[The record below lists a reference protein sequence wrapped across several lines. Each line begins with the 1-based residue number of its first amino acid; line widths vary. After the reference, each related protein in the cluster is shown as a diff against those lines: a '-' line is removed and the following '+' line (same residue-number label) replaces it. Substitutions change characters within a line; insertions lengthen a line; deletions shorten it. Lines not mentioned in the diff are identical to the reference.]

1 MMESPDFGEQRHKD
15 KTFVQRIML
24 SVGLLFVA
32 LLFFVIY
39 SVFNRGN
46 LRAAAPPETI
56 KYEASESIDEELEA
70 KANKIAEAAT
80 DEYDEYDED
89 EYDSARNNT
98 VYPPPAIPE
107 QRQVEHNARIMAAN
121 AGTALAGFTSGKAE
135 AIGENS
141 EEKKS
146 NYIDVDEITSN
157 ISNISISPQKSDP
170 NGWADKARFISEGG
184 KLLEGYSSHFRTP
197 PVSELEIKAGT
208 VIPCVL
214 ISGINSDLPGNS
226 IGQVT
231 ENVYDSASG
240 KNLLIPKGTRVIG
253 TYDNHIT
260 YGQSRVLVVWSKL
273 VYPDGSTLM
282 LGNLTG
288 VDQSGYTGSAG
299 QVNRHWNSLLAS
311 SLLVSLMGA
320 GVDIATPSNRSDEDD
335 AGSILAENA
344 TRAVAEAMSKV
355 IEREADRQATI
366 KIKPGQRYM
375 LFVRQDI
382 AFAQKW
388 K

>member
-1 MMESPDFGEQRHKD
+1 MMESPDFGERRYKE
-15 KTFVQRIML
+15 KTFVQRIMMSL
-24 SVGLLFVA
+24 GLLLVA
-32 LLFFVIY
+32 FLFFVIY
-39 SVFNRGN
+39 SVFNKGN
-46 LRAAAPPETI
+46 MRAAAPPDSI

-70 KANKIAEAAT
+70 KALKVAKAAE
-80 DEYDEYDED
+80 DEEEYDEE

-98 VYPPPAIPE
+98 VYTPAAVPE
-107 QRQVEHNARIMAAN
+107 QRQAEHNVRIMAAN
-121 AGTALAGFTSGKAE
+121 AGTALAGFTKGGVE
-135 AIGENS
+135 ATERIRE
-141 EEKKS
+141 EEKS
-146 NYIDVDEITSN
+146 SYTAANEITSN
-157 ISNISISPQKSDP
+157 VSNISISPQKSDP

-184 KLLEGYSSHFRTP
+184 KLPEGYSSHFRTP

-231 ENVYDSASG
+231 ENVYDSATG

-253 TYDNHIT
+253 TYDNCIT

-282 LGNLTG
+282 LGNMTG
-288 VDQSGYTGSAG
+288 VDQSGYTGSSG
-299 QVNRHWNSLLAS
+299 QVNRHWNSLVAS

-320 GVDIATPSNRSDEDD
+320 GVDIATPSNRREKDD
-335 AGSILAENA
+335 AGSVLAENA

-355 IEREADRQATI
+355 IDREADRQATI
-366 KIKPGQRYM
+366 KVKPGQRYM

-382 AFAQKW
+382 AFARKW

>member
-1 MMESPDFGEQRHKD
+1 MRESPDFGEQRHKD

-32 LLFFVIY
+32 LLFFVVY
-39 SVFNRGN
+39 SVFNKGN
-46 LRAAAPPETI
+46 IRAAAPPETI

-80 DEYDEYDED
+80 DEYDED

-98 VYPPPAIPE
+98 VYTPPAIPE
-107 QRQVEHNARIMAAN
+107 QRQIEHNARIMAAN
-121 AGTALAGFTSGKAE
+121 AETALAGFTSGKAE
-135 AIGENS
+135 AMGEIN

-146 NYIDVDEITSN
+146 VYADEI
-157 ISNISISPQKSDP
+157 ISNTNSSDSQKSDP
-170 NGWADKARFISEGG
+170 NGWVDKARFISEGG
-184 KLLEGYSSHFRTP
+184 KLPEGYSSHFRAP

-240 KNLLIPKGTRVIG
+240 KNLLIPIGTRVIG
-253 TYDNHIT
+253 TYDNHVT

-299 QVNRHWNSLLAS
+299 QVNRHWNSLVAAS
-311 SLLVSLMGA
+311 LVVSLMGA
-320 GVDIATPSNRSDEDD
+320 GVDIATPSNRSDNDD
-335 AGSILAENA
+335 AGSVLAENA